1 MGYIISL
8 SSLAILTIVMG
19 FYFTKNPIKAK
30 RFAKGIFGGNIAIF
44 IAIVI
49 FALISFSP
57 TTANAQTTTSPNQVQ
72 ETTNSDSNNVGLG
85 LMAAALST
93 GLSALGAGIAV
104 AIVGSASVGA
114 ISEKPELLGS
124 TLIYV
129 GLAEGIVI
137 YGLIVSIMILGRI

>member
-8 SSLAILTIVMG
+8 SSLAIITIILG
-19 FYFTKNPIKAK
+19 FYFTKNTTKAK
-30 RFAKGIFGGNIAIF
+30 RFAKSIFGGNIAIF
-44 IAIVI
+44 AVIII
-49 FALISFSP
+49 FALISFFP
-57 TTANAQTTTSPNQVQ
+57 TSAYAQTIG
-72 ETTNSDSNNVGLG
+72 TTNDSANVTNDSTNDIGLG

-93 GLSALGAGIAV
+93 GLAAIGAGIGVAV
-104 AIVGSASVGA
+104 VGSASVGA

-137 YGLIVSIMILGRI
+137 YGLIISIMILGRI